1 MILNH
6 SQHWLRSSR
15 SFKVIKIGTSGAHM
29 RLPIS
34 LPLYSYLPSFP
45 SDIDLLVENLRFFS
59 PFLTHPSVA
68 HPSVVW
74 SPRKGVALGPML
86 WKLVQKT
93 RPWAT
98 RWWKPRDSTVIS
110 FVSKT
115 QYQCATEGR
124 TDGQICMSMPKSNSV
139 HGWAL
144 QKCSASELLS
154 TPNFWHLPNDFAQF
168 LCGSW
173 ASC

>member
-1 MILNH
+1 ME
-6 SQHWLRSSR
+6 
-15 SFKVIKIGTSGAHM
+15 
-29 RLPIS
+29 PICD
-34 LPLYSYLPSFP
+34 F
-45 SDIDLLVENLRFFS
+45 LLVFHYTAIFHRLRVTSTYWSKISVFS
-59 PFLTHPSVA
+59 PFFTHPSVA

-86 WKLVQKT
+86 WKLVRKT

-154 TPNFWHLPNDFAQF
+154 TPNFWHLPNDVAQF